1 MAQNLSKIV
10 KMRFLS
16 TFMAAAALFF
26 CLGNT
31 PCHAQQQGQDK
42 PVDYDEVVA
51 KQVND
56 MIDRYKLDDSQAFR
70 LDTLLQ
76 HYIPIFNEEVQRV
89 KHSGAAQIESY
100 QRVMDKWGDF
110 LDSEYQ
116 KIFTEEQ
123 WKLYMKS
130 YAGKEKKKRDKR
142 LTAARGGGL

>member
-1 MAQNLSKIV
+1 
-10 KMRFLS
+10 MRFLS

-31 PCHAQQQGQDK
+31 LCLAQQQGQDK
-42 PVDYDEVVA
+42 PVNYDEVIA

-56 MIDRYKLDDSQAFR
+56 MIDRYKLDDYQAFR

-100 QRVMDKWGDF
+100 QMVMDKWGDF
-110 LDSEYQ
+110 LDNEYQ
-116 KIFTEEQ
+116 KIFTEAQ
-123 WKLYMKS
+123 WKQYMKS